1 MSGDIKQD
9 VKQQEREKHILDKAA
24 ELIAHHGYDKT
35 TVGDIAAAAG
45 MSRGILYL
53 HFENKEKLFEALV
66 YRETL
71 LYTRIWLERQDADP
85 NGGTIAAMY
94 RNALFA
100 INSRPLMAAFMRR
113 DRRIFGSYL
122 RKPNNIFQVYQSKSQ
137 WTETLGQLQAVG
149 AVRQDIKPELLA
161 TILDMLA
168 YGLVSVDEMR
178 APDEIPPFDETM
190 EAIATL
196 LEQALTPKDGGD
208 ASAGKVII
216 RNFATSILA
225 QLEAAHLSQEQVP
238 EEMSTS
244 A

>member
-1 MSGDIKQD
+1 
-9 VKQQEREKHILDKAA
+9 L
-24 ELIAHHGYDKT
+24 
-35 TVGDIAAAAG
+35 GDIATAAG
-45 MSRGILYL
+45 ISRGILYL

-71 LYTRIWLERQDADP
+71 LYTRIWLERQDVDP

-122 RKPNNIFQVYQSKSQ
+122 RKPNNIFQLYQSKSQ
-137 WTETLGQLQAVG
+137 WTETLSQLQTVG

-178 APDEIPPFDETM
+178 TPEEIPPFDETM
-190 EAIATL
+190 EAIAIL
-196 LEQALTPKDGGD
+196 LDQALIPKDGGD
-208 ASAGKVII
+208 PSAGKAII
-216 RNFATSILA
+216 RDFATSILM
-225 QLEAAHLSQEQVP
+225 QIEGSHLNKEQVP
-238 EEMSTS
+238 EEVSNPT
-244 A
+244 